1 MAYEAEE
8 PGASAYN
15 DSKAQSDRPAK
26 KVYTGYM
33 EMQTLDFDKASGDID
48 ALVKELGGYFQQS
61 SVSNRGNSG
70 YRYGSYTIRIP
81 SAQFDTFLQK
91 AGTLCHLVYSSTGTD
106 DVSETYYDTE
116 ARLETARIKLERLQA
131 LLAKATSMDD
141 IITIE
146 SAISETEWDIE
157 NLSGTLRR
165 YDALVDYAT
174 IDVELSEVYKLSGQD
189 EAVTTFGGRLG
200 QSFVNGLRAVGSALE
215 DFAGRQLGVAGG
227 DRRGDRGDRPRHA
240 PQERREEIFPE
251 AEGQGRRCGD
261 KGMTGL
267 NTAAIVLRRGRHLPL
282 PTQSVREKTAV
293 RQISPCNPAK
303 GLLYYAIRI
312 KSCVFHG
319 GVVAHLRVRVKSTCM
334 AETSGLA

>member
-1 MAYEAEE
+1 MKRMVSLLLTLVLALLLAGCGGNAAAAADSAAAPRDNGSGYWNTTANTDSISEDQNMAYEAEE

-215 DFAGRQLGVAGG
+215 DFAVWLAYSWVWLLV
-227 DRRGDRGDRPRHA
+227 
-240 PQERREEIFPE
+240 I
-251 AEGQGRRCGD
+251 
-261 KGMTGL
+261 
-267 NTAAIVLRRGRHLPL
+267 AAVIV
-282 PTQSVREKTAV
+282 
-293 RQISPCNPAK
+293 
-303 GLLYYAIRI
+303 
-312 KSCVFHG
+312 
-319 GVVAHLRVRVKSTCM
+319 VVVRVVRRKSGGKKLYLKRKVKKEN
-334 AETSGLA
+334 AETEEP

>member
-1 MAYEAEE
+1 MKRMVSLLLTLVLALLLAGCGGNAAAAADSAAAPRDNGSGYWNTTADTDSISEDQNMAYEAEE

-131 LLAKATSMDD
+131 LLAKASSMDD

-215 DFAGRQLGVAGG
+215 DFAVWLAYSWVWLLV
-227 DRRGDRGDRPRHA
+227 
-240 PQERREEIFPE
+240 I
-251 AEGQGRRCGD
+251 
-261 KGMTGL
+261 
-267 NTAAIVLRRGRHLPL
+267 AAVIV
-282 PTQSVREKTAV
+282 
-293 RQISPCNPAK
+293 
-303 GLLYYAIRI
+303 
-312 KSCVFHG
+312 
-319 GVVAHLRVRVKSTCM
+319 VVVRVVRRKSGGKKLSLKRKAKKEN
-334 AETSGLA
+334 AETEEP

>member
-1 MAYEAEE
+1 MKIRAKMILSTAAVALSCALLAGCGGNAAAAADSAAAPRDNGSGYWNTTADTDSISEDQNMAYEAEE

-70 YRYGSYTIRIP
+70 YRSYTIRIP

-215 DFAGRQLGVAGG
+215 DFAVWLAYSWVWLLV
-227 DRRGDRGDRPRHA
+227 
-240 PQERREEIFPE
+240 I
-251 AEGQGRRCGD
+251 
-261 KGMTGL
+261 
-267 NTAAIVLRRGRHLPL
+267 AAVIV
-282 PTQSVREKTAV
+282 
-293 RQISPCNPAK
+293 
-303 GLLYYAIRI
+303 
-312 KSCVFHG
+312 
-319 GVVAHLRVRVKSTCM
+319 VVVRVVRRKSGGKKFSLKRKGKDAD
-334 AETSGLA
+334 AETKE

>member
-1 MAYEAEE
+1 MKRMVSLLLTLVLALLLAGCGGNAAAAADSAAAPRDNGSGYWNTTADTDSISEDQNMAYEAEE

-215 DFAGRQLGVAGG
+215 DFAVWLAYSWV
-227 DRRGDRGDRPRHA
+227 
-240 PQERREEIFPE
+240 
-251 AEGQGRRCGD
+251 
-261 KGMTGL
+261 
-267 NTAAIVLRRGRHLPL
+267 
-282 PTQSVREKTAV
+282 
-293 RQISPCNPAK
+293 
-303 GLLYYAIRI
+303 GLLVIAAVI
-312 KSCVFHG
+312 
-319 GVVAHLRVRVKSTCM
+319 VVVVRVVRRKSGGKKFSLKRKGKGAD
-334 AETSGLA
+334 AETKE

>member
-1 MAYEAEE
+1 MKRMVSLLLTLVLALLLAGCGGNAAAAADSAAAPRDNGSGYWNTTANTDSISEDQNMAYDAEE

-215 DFAGRQLGVAGG
+215 DFAVWLAYSWVWLLV
-227 DRRGDRGDRPRHA
+227 
-240 PQERREEIFPE
+240 I
-251 AEGQGRRCGD
+251 
-261 KGMTGL
+261 
-267 NTAAIVLRRGRHLPL
+267 AAVIV
-282 PTQSVREKTAV
+282 
-293 RQISPCNPAK
+293 
-303 GLLYYAIRI
+303 
-312 KSCVFHG
+312 
-319 GVVAHLRVRVKSTCM
+319 VVVRVVRRKSGGKKLSLKRKVKKEN
-334 AETSGLA
+334 AETEEP

>member
-1 MAYEAEE
+1 MKRMVSLLLTLVLALLLAGCGGNAAAAADSAAAPRDNGSGYWNTTADTDSISEDQNMAYEAEE

-215 DFAGRQLGVAGG
+215 DFAVWLAYSWVWLLV
-227 DRRGDRGDRPRHA
+227 
-240 PQERREEIFPE
+240 I
-251 AEGQGRRCGD
+251 
-261 KGMTGL
+261 
-267 NTAAIVLRRGRHLPL
+267 AAVIV
-282 PTQSVREKTAV
+282 
-293 RQISPCNPAK
+293 
-303 GLLYYAIRI
+303 
-312 KSCVFHG
+312 
-319 GVVAHLRVRVKSTCM
+319 VVVRVVRRKSGGKKFPLKRKGKGAD
-334 AETSGLA
+334 AETKE

>member
-1 MAYEAEE
+1 MKRMVSLLLTLVLALLLAGCGGNAAAAADSAAAPRDNGSGYWNTTADTDSISEDQNMAYEAEE

-157 NLSGTLRR
+157 NLSGTLRH

-215 DFAGRQLGVAGG
+215 DFAVWLAYSWVWLAVIAAAAVISIRLI
-227 DRRGDRGDRPRHA
+227 RRKRSGKKFSLRHKGKEQPPKA
-240 PQERREEIFPE
+240 EE
-251 AEGQGRRCGD
+251 
-261 KGMTGL
+261 
-267 NTAAIVLRRGRHLPL
+267 
-282 PTQSVREKTAV
+282 
-293 RQISPCNPAK
+293 
-303 GLLYYAIRI
+303 
-312 KSCVFHG
+312 
-319 GVVAHLRVRVKSTCM
+319 
-334 AETSGLA
+334 